1 MRSTL
6 NSSGRKIGQR
16 NGREILHTNH
26 ARHPETSHNTTDRHS
41 TEAHAKDKT
50 DFRRDAFVPKQ
61 HTRALPNTANKK
73 QKYAFRPNP
82 NFSLA
87 VVYPPE
93 VLVD

>member
-1 MRSTL
+1 MEEKSYILITRVIPKRHTT
-6 NSSGRKIGQR
+6 QR
-16 NGREILHTNH
+16 IATPRRHT
-26 ARHPETSHNTTDRHS
+26 PKT
-41 TEAHAKDKT
+41 KT
-50 DFRRDAFVPKQ
+50 DFRRDTFVPKQ

-73 QKYAFRPNP
+73 QKYASRPNP